1 MIRYQEEDL
10 KNPGRILQRIV
21 ILQILFQVV
30 LTLAFGALVVPYL
43 ADGATTAS
51 RKQTKL
57 SAMPSLDWLTIP
69 FDWTLVRF
77 ETFQGYMA
85 AASYGITSLAMSVC
99 VWKSV
104 RRSKKCADF
113 SFTIYCIHG
122 ALCWAY
128 GKAFPNSAAF
138 WVCLVTSFALTAV
151 IAERLCMREELE
163 DIPLASLISSA
174 PSGSSGMDLAGS
186 KSGKPRPG
194 SHQEMVPIIIRQD

>member
-1 MIRYQEEDL
+1 M
-10 KNPGRILQRIV
+10 
-21 ILQILFQVV
+21 
-30 LTLAFGALVVPYL
+30 PYL
-43 ADGATTAS
+43 ADGATGAS

-57 SAMPSLDWLTIP
+57 SASATPSLDWLTIP

-77 ETFQGYMA
+77 DTFQGYMA

-113 SFTIYCIHG
+113 SFTIYCIHC

-151 IAERLCMREELE
+151 IAERLCMWEELE

-174 PSGSSGMDLAGS
+174 PTGSSGMDLAGS
-186 KSGKPRPG
+186 RPGKPRPG

>member
-1 MIRYQEEDL
+1 M
-10 KNPGRILQRIV
+10 V
-21 ILQILFQVV
+21 
-30 LTLAFGALVVPYL
+30 
-43 ADGATTAS
+43 
-51 RKQTKL
+51 
-57 SAMPSLDWLTIP
+57 
-69 FDWTLVRF
+69 
-77 ETFQGYMA
+77 

-113 SFTIYCIHG
+113 SFTIYCIHC

-128 GKAFPNSAAF
+128 GRAFPNSAAF

-163 DIPLASLISSA
+163 DIPLESLLSRA
-174 PSGSSGMDLAGS
+174 PPGMDRHGS
-186 KSGKPRPG
+186 TKSTDPHPG